1 MNEKQ
6 TQQGANPL
14 GVAPVGK
21 LMVKFAIPSIVAMLV
36 GAIYNIVDQ
45 FFIGQTVG
53 ELGNAATNVAFP
65 LTTCCVALALCFGVG
80 GAACF
85 NLKMGA
91 GEKEEAPYF
100 VGSSL
105 TALISSGVLLSAVT
119 LIFLEPLMRL
129 FGAPDAVLPYA
140 MTYVRITALGFPFLI
155 LTTGGG
161 HLIRAD
167 GSPQMTMICSLSGAI
182 INVGLDALLVMGL
195 HMGMAGA
202 AIATV
207 IGQVFSGLLVLWYM
221 RFRFR
226 TVALGRQH
234 FLPKGRYLKRVT
246 QLGTAPCFNQVA
258 MILLQVVLNN
268 SLTYYGAQSVYGESI
283 PLACAGITMKVSQ
296 LCFGIIIGLGQGSQP
311 IESFNY
317 GAQQYRRVRQTYF
330 MAAGTGAVIGVISFL
345 LYQLLPMQILGLFGE
360 GSDLYF
366 QCGVRFFR
374 IFLFMTWANFLQ
386 PISSTLFSSI
396 GKPMKG
402 VFLSLTRQVLF
413 LIPLFLILPRFM
425 GFDGLLY
432 AGPIADCV
440 ALCTAVIMVAL
451 EFRSIRRLE
460 REATA
465 N

>member
-1 MNEKQ
+1 MNERQ
-6 TQQGANPL
+6 VRQEANPL
-14 GVAPVGK
+14 GTAPVGK
-21 LMVKFAIPSIVAMLV
+21 LMVQFAVPSIIAMLV

-53 ELGNAATNVAFP
+53 ALGNAATNVAFP
-65 LTTCCVALALCFGVG
+65 LTTCCVALALLFGVG
-80 GAACF
+80 GAAEF

-91 GEKEEAPYF
+91 GQKEEAPWYIGNALTAL
-100 VGSSL
+100 VGSS
-105 TALISSGVLLSAVT
+105 VVLSAVT
-119 LIFLEPLMRL
+119 LIFLEPLMRI
-129 FGAPDAVLPYA
+129 FGAPDEVLSYA
-140 MTYVRITALGFPFLI
+140 MTYVRITALGFPFLV
-155 LTTGGG
+155 LTSGGG

-167 GSPQMTMICSLSGAI
+167 GSPRMTMICSVSGAV

-221 RFRFR
+221 GFRFH
-226 TVALGRQH
+226 TAKLQWKHAV
-234 FLPKGRYLKRVT
+234 PKLRVLKRVA
-246 QLGTAPCFNQVA
+246 QLGTASCFNQIA

-268 SLTYYGAQSVYGESI
+268 SLTYYGALSVYGEST

-317 GAQQYRRVRQTYF
+317 GAKQYSRVRQTYF
-330 MAAGTGAVIGVISFL
+330 VAAGAGAVVGVISFL

-386 PISSTLFSSI
+386 PISSSLFSSI

-440 ALCTAVIMVAL
+440 ALCTAVVMVLL

-460 REATA
+460 REAAA